1 MRICAGH
8 TMLDGQVYWKRNV
21 PMIRLTMQGSELMVR
36 TAPSKTTTGTRIR
49 AVVQAAHA
57 ALLPEAPW
65 RGWLLA
71 QVAVVAPVV
80 VVLGAAAGAAAALLA
95 LTGAIAALA
104 VQNTYTWAMH
114 HRIGPE
120 PSSAADLLT
129 HGRGA
134 VAAALAALVVARFP
148 LRPSAVGWALFGLV
162 LAGVTL
168 LDWLDGPLARRAGP
182 TRLGGALDIEVDS
195 WLTLWCAI
203 GAVTLAGLPWWC
215 LVPPLAH
222 YSQPVYRL
230 RHGQLPGGGGPL
242 WTRVTG
248 VAQMV
253 VLLGALAPLTLPW
266 RIPTLT
272 LASVPVAAAQ
282 LVAVLYQRTV

>member
-1 MRICAGH
+1 
-8 TMLDGQVYWKRNV
+8 
-21 PMIRLTMQGSELMVR
+21 MVR
-36 TAPSKTTTGTRIR
+36 TTPSRTTTGTRIC
-49 AVVQAAHA
+49 AVVRGAPA
-57 ALLPEAPW
+57 ALLLPTPW

-71 QVAVVAPVV
+71 QVAIVAPVV

-95 LTGAIAALA
+95 LTGAVAALA
-104 VQNTYTWAMH
+104 IQNAYTWAMRR
-114 HRIGPE
+114 RIGPE

-134 VAAALAALVVARFP
+134 VAATLAALVVARFP
-148 LRPSAVGWALFGLV
+148 LRPNAAGWVLFGLV
-162 LAGVTL
+162 LVGVTL

-242 WTRVTG
+242 WARVTG
-248 VAQMV
+248 VAQMI
-253 VLLGALAPLTLPW
+253 VLLGALAPLPLSW
-266 RIPTLT
+266 RIPALT
-272 LASVPVAAAQ
+272 IASVPVGAAQ
-282 LVAVLYQRTV
+282 LAAVLYQRTG